1 MLLNFN
7 YKNPGQTQIYKILM
21 KIKKNDRDM
30 RFQPQSRS
38 RHQMWQAPPSG
49 SVQPLYR
56 STLAH
61 DRNWFP

>member
-1 MLLNFN
+1 MQLNFN
-7 YKNPGQTQIYKILM
+7 YKNPGQTKISKIYK
-21 KIKKNDRDM
+21 NERDM
-30 RFQPQSRS
+30 CFQPQSRS

-49 SVQPLYR
+49 GVQPLYR